1 MIRFIVAVIFVVT
14 FLLLSYLL
22 YPILWI
28 VGKCNKKAKDYASLR
43 IVQWGFKVVLFMA
56 VKL

>member
-28 VGKCNKKAKDYASLR
+28 VGKCKKKAKDYASLR
-43 IVQWGFKVVLFMA
+43 IVQWGFKVVLFI
-56 VKL
+56 